1 MNKGTDRRVRR
12 TRNLLHQ
19 ALIGLMLERG
29 YERISVS
36 DILERADVGRS
47 TFYAHFRDKDDLL
60 LVSSTEYLRASIM
73 AARPDPDDPA
83 APPLSAPLAPVYT
96 LFGLAAENPEVY
108 RALLGRKANAV
119 LLRATRGM
127 VAKILAERLTDTFD
141 VDEEALAVPL
151 TFLSWGI
158 VGLLGM
164 IADSDP
170 PLSAADAYRR
180 LEDLVAPG
188 LDHLVRKG
196 EHEEPALG
204 RPTG

>member
-1 MNKGTDRRVRR
+1 MNQSTDRRVRR

-19 ALIGLMLERG
+19 ALIELMLERG

-60 LVSSTEYLRASIM
+60 LVSSTEYLRATIM
-73 AARPDPDDPA
+73 AARPDPEDPA
-83 APPLSAPLAPVYT
+83 APAMSAPLAPVYT

-127 VAKILAERLTDTFD
+127 VAKILAERLADTFD
-141 VDEEALAVPL
+141 VDEDDLAAPI
-151 TFLSWGI
+151 TFLSWGV

-164 IADSDP
+164 IADADP
-170 PLSAADAYRR
+170 PLTAADAYRQ
-180 LEDLVAPG
+180 LEELVAPG
-188 LDHLVRKG
+188 LDDLVRRHDKDPLSR
-196 EHEEPALG
+196 PAG
-204 RPTG
+204 

>member
-1 MNKGTDRRVRR
+1 MNKGNDRRVRR
-12 TRNLLHQ
+12 TRNALHQ
-19 ALIGLMLERG
+19 ALIELMIERG

-36 DILERADVGRS
+36 DILDRADVGRS

-60 LVSSTEYLRASIM
+60 LVSSTEYLRATIM
-73 AARPDPDDPA
+73 AARPDPDDPF

-96 LFGLAAENPEVY
+96 LFQLAAENPEVY

-127 VAKILAERLTDTFD
+127 VAKILVERLTDTFD
-141 VDEEALAVPL
+141 VEEEALSASVN
-151 TFLSWGI
+151 FLSWGI

-170 PLSAADAYRR
+170 PLAAPDAYRQV
-180 LEDLVAPG
+180 EALVAPG
-188 LDHLVRKG
+188 LEDLVRG
-196 EHEEPALG
+196 GATAG
-204 RPTG
+204 ADRSTG